1 VQCWG
6 AKSFADDLVTG
17 RGVVLSRA
25 ATTLRSVE
33 TKPTI
38 GRFVFLHNFCL
49 AVPTRVALVIFS
61 LSQILFSR
69 THLGITLSIFFF
81 FKFCLAVPTLVYLQ
95 FFSSAN
101 FV

>member
-1 VQCWG
+1 MQCWG

-49 AVPTRVALVIFS
+49 AVPTRVALAYIFS
-61 LSQILFSR
+61 FLNS
-69 THLGITLSIFFF
+69 
-81 FKFCLAVPTLVYLQ
+81 CLAVPT
-95 FFSSAN
+95 
-101 FV
+101 